1 MKKIGSGRAV
11 LSVVLVTGFFYSLT
25 VSAQEPRAR
34 INSPVDNSALVRLPR
49 THHPLIS
56 AQNDLGRVTADTA
69 MERMVLV
76 LKPGKDQATALS
88 RLINRQHDKQS
99 SSYHNWLTPEQY
111 GAQFGPA
118 EQDLQQTTAWLQQQG
133 FRVDSVARGRQWIEF
148 SGTAAQVE
156 NAFHTEMH
164 HYMVKGEHYVANAGD
179 ISLPVSLASVVEGVL
194 SLHNFRK
201 QAAHSKAFQL
211 QRNETSGKMAR
222 VEELVP
228 AQKGLSAAASPNFT
242 GGSGTHYLTPGDY
255 AHIYNTLP
263 LLNSGVNATDV
274 SIAVVG
280 RTDINLSD
288 VQAFR

>member
-1 MKKIGSGRAV
+1 MTKIGSGRAV
-11 LSVVLVTGFFYSLT
+11 LSVVLVTAFFYSLT

-133 FRVDSVARGRQWIEF
+133 FRVDSVARGRQW
-148 SGTAAQVE
+148 
-156 NAFHTEMH
+156 
-164 HYMVKGEHYVANAGD
+164 
-179 ISLPVSLASVVEGVL
+179 
-194 SLHNFRK
+194 
-201 QAAHSKAFQL
+201 
-211 QRNETSGKMAR
+211 
-222 VEELVP
+222 
-228 AQKGLSAAASPNFT
+228 
-242 GGSGTHYLTPGDY
+242 
-255 AHIYNTLP
+255 TL
-263 LLNSGVNATDV
+263 LGA
-274 SIAVVG
+274 
-280 RTDINLSD
+280 
-288 VQAFR
+288 